1 LIVRPD
7 GSLNLLLIFPPT
19 RLRDILATIKVFF
32 EGALFAG
39 DCFVEAPV
47 MLFADEEILG
57 PLITA
62 IGINDAAI
70 VKIIS
75 KKPVF
80 RYIVLN
86 ISQPRK

>member
-1 LIVRPD
+1 
-7 GSLNLLLIFPPT
+7 
-19 RLRDILATIKVFF
+19 
-32 EGALFAG
+32 
-39 DCFVEAPV
+39 